1 MGILE
6 DLAEAQRETIRL
18 LEDLARTERLGQ
30 EWYTAADCARL
41 KGVSHAFLT
50 VNRWARPLGGAG
62 VKKISGRPRW
72 HRNAVKEWLAQDDA
86 ELKSLYG
93 GGHPAARPLSS
104 RQANKERSSA

>member
-6 DLAEAQRETIRL
+6 ELQEQQRETIRL

-41 KGVSHAFLT
+41 KGISQAFLT

-62 VKKISGRPRW
+62 AKTISGRPRW
-72 HRNAVKEWLAQDDA
+72 HRSAVLQWLAQDDA

-93 GGHPAARPLSS
+93 GGHPAARPHPS
-104 RQANKERSSA
+104 RRSA